1 MNYSLS
7 LSLSL
12 SLSFFWSLLLNEE
25 KIWIKLSLNSLVCS
39 FSLFLSLSSAAL
51 LLQIFFLSLRIKKE
65 EIEKFGSFRVVSS
78 QFFFVLFLSLLSSLL
93 SSINNTHTHTHT
105 LEKRRRQKRENR
117 FYRKKT
123 EEIETLSYFSPSCSS
138 SFVVVSLGYIYI
150 IIIIRKRD

>member
-1 MNYSLS
+1 MNY
-7 LSLSL
+7 SLSL

-93 SSINNTHTHTHT
+93 SSINNTHTRT
-105 LEKRRRQKRENR
+105 L
-117 FYRKKT
+117 
-123 EEIETLSYFSPSCSS
+123 
-138 SFVVVSLGYIYI
+138 
-150 IIIIRKRD
+150 

>member
-12 SLSFFWSLLLNEE
+12 SLSFFCWSLLLNEE
-25 KIWIKLSLNSLVCS
+25 KIWIKSKCS

-123 EEIETLSYFSPSCSS
+123 EEIETLSRFSPSCSS
-138 SFVVVSLGYIYI
+138 SSLSLSGIYI

>member
-1 MNYSLS
+1 MLF
-7 LSLSL
+7 
-12 SLSFFWSLLLNEE
+12 LSFSF
-25 KIWIKLSLNSLVCS
+25 SLVCS
-39 FSLFLSLSSAAL
+39 SSSNFFPLLCFFFFFFSHLKKKFSRV
-51 LLQIFFLSLRIKKE
+51 LQKAEKKKRLKNLDLR
-65 EIEKFGSFRVVSS
+65 FAVSS
-78 QFFFVLFLSLLSSLL
+78 QVVSFFFVLFLSLLSSLL
-93 SSINNTHTHTHT
+93 VSINNTHTHTHT

>member
-1 MNYSLS
+1 MLF
-7 LSLSL
+7 
-12 SLSFFWSLLLNEE
+12 LSFSF
-25 KIWIKLSLNSLVCS
+25 SLVCS
-39 FSLFLSLSSAAL
+39 SSSNFFPLLCFFFFFFSHLKKKFSRV
-51 LLQIFFLSLRIKKE
+51 LQKAEKKKRLKNLDLR
-65 EIEKFGSFRVVSS
+65 FAVSS
-78 QFFFVLFLSLLSSLL
+78 QVVSFFFVLFLSLLSSLL
-93 SSINNTHTHTHT
+93 VSINNTHTTHT

>member
-1 MNYSLS
+1 MRTTKRNGFFRRSEETTTLPPTDDSPSAARDGGRRRRNDARSRDGRQSCHMNYS

-51 LLQIFFLSLRIKKE
+51 LLQIFFLSLLIKKE

-93 SSINNTHTHTHT
+93 SSINNTHTRT
-105 LEKRRRQKRENR
+105 L
-117 FYRKKT
+117 
-123 EEIETLSYFSPSCSS
+123 
-138 SFVVVSLGYIYI
+138 
-150 IIIIRKRD
+150 